1 MSRIGRMPIQVPA
14 GVEIQI
20 GEGNVVTV
28 KGPKGT
34 LEKQFHPDM
43 NIAVADNVLTVTR
56 PDDEKLH
63 RS

>member
-43 NIAVADNVLTVTR
+43 NISVADNVMTVTR

-63 RS
+63 R